1 MSIIE
6 KQTNTLL
13 SASGK
18 DNRMKIYETPFIEI
32 VKLTTADVITESI
45 AIEPDEDETDAISM
59 E

>member
-1 MSIIE
+1 
-6 KQTNTLL
+6 
-13 SASGK
+13 
-18 DNRMKIYETPFIEI
+18 MKIYETPFIEI